1 MTYRWIDSSDEV
13 AQYVQRLLSEP
24 RYALDTEF
32 HRERTYFPKLALI
45 QIAGAGE
52 IVLIDPL
59 ACDLSPLKELF
70 AGESVCV
77 VHAAQ
82 QDLDVLTH
90 AVGAV
95 PLHLYDTQLAAGFL
109 GYSTPSLVSLLHSEL
124 KVTAAKGDRLTDWLR
139 RPLSSDQR
147 DYAASDVAYLLELQD
162 KLDAKLAIDGRTQW
176 VVDACEELRLRPV
189 SGTEPDLAWTR
200 LKDVRALKARARGVA
215 RAVAAWRERRA
226 MSLDSPV
233 RQVLP
238 DLAILGISQKQPTS
252 IAELGQCRG
261 VDDRHTRGTI
271 AKEILAAVERGKAS
285 EASMPAGDGEE
296 LDRGLRPAVTLVSA
310 WVSEVARQRRIDTAL
325 LATRNDLVALLRGDS
340 DARLATGW
348 RGEFLGEGIR
358 KLVAGEAALT
368 FDGRGG
374 LSLIDVTPSKHAV
387 SGIVESGIVESEA
400 FESEAFESNVIE
412 SNVIE
417 SEIVEL

>member
-13 AQYVQRLLSEP
+13 ADYVQRLLTEP

-45 QIAGAGE
+45 QIAAAGE

-59 ACDLSPLKELF
+59 ACELSPLKELF
-70 AGESVCV
+70 ASESVCV

-124 KVTAAKGDRLTDWLR
+124 RVTAAKGDRLTDWLR
-139 RPLSSDQR
+139 RPLSADQR

-162 KLDAKLAIDGRTQW
+162 KLNAKLATDGRTQW
-176 VVDACEELRLRPV
+176 VADACEELRTRPV
-189 SGTEPDLAWTR
+189 SGTEPELAWTR
-200 LKDVRALKARARGVA
+200 LKDVRALKAKARGVA

-252 IAELGQCRG
+252 IAELSQCRG
-261 VDDRHTRGTI
+261 VDDRHTRGVI
-271 AKEILAAVERGKAS
+271 AKEILAAVEEGKS
-285 EASMPAGDGEE
+285 NEASIPAGDGEE

-325 LATRNDLVALLRGDS
+325 LATRNDLVAFLRGDE

-358 KLVAGEAALT
+358 KLVAGRAALT

-374 LSLIDVTPSKHAV
+374 LSLIDVMPPVTPAEQPLTEV
-387 SGIVESGIVESEA
+387 VEPVFFEVEGVEP
-400 FESEAFESNVIE
+400 
-412 SNVIE
+412 
-417 SEIVEL
+417 EIVEL